1 MGCSVYYL
9 FVFSGLYGVQC
20 WWAFLGWIWKQWN
33 TWNSENWIHEPS
45 FNQVELWLLLQIFS
59 LMIAYLFICSF
70 WEFALTDFG
79 FHYLFS
85 VRLNERKQRGVENNK
100 KMAYLVDLKTINV
113 GKWKRHSPEVRVSY
127 GGMGRSSVFT
137 IEGSKDGSWSRFS
150 HKFLENFTRHLCK
163 RKNLTPRLFYKV
175 LGKYWGLRIFQKT
188 NHASRVTNHAGL
200 SLITR
205 RAETPYHS
213 YNNSLPCF
221 FLRLQC
227 SCFRNSL
234 FLHLIP
240 PPSPPISAIFSLTLS

>member
-113 GKWKRHSPEVRVSY
+113 GKWKRHSPEARVSY

-137 IEGSKDGSWSRFS
+137 IEGSKDGFWSRFS
-150 HKFLENFTRHLCK
+150 HKFLENSSSFLQGFGEILRFTYISEDKSR
-163 RKNLTPRLFYKV
+163 LTP
-175 LGKYWGLRIFQKT
+175 
-188 NHASRVTNHAGL
+188 HASR
-200 SLITR
+200 ITL
-205 RAETPYHS
+205 A
-213 YNNSLPCF
+213 
-221 FLRLQC
+221 FL
-227 SCFRNSL
+227 
-234 FLHLIP
+234 
-240 PPSPPISAIFSLTLS
+240 

>member
-1 MGCSVYYL
+1 MKSILELFCSLFIL

-20 WWAFLGWIWKQWN
+20 WWAFFGWIWKQWN
-33 TWNSENWIHEPS
+33 TWNSENWIYEPS

-70 WEFALTDFG
+70 WEFALIDFG

-100 KMAYLVDLKTINV
+100 KMAYLVDLKTVNV
-113 GKWKRHSPEVRVSY
+113 GKWKRHSPEARVSY

-163 RKNLTPRLFYKV
+163 RKNLTTFLQGFGEILRFTYISEDKSRLTRHESRWPF
-175 LGKYWGLRIFQKT
+175 F
-188 NHASRVTNHAGL
+188 NHASCGN
-200 SLITR
+200 
-205 RAETPYHS
+205 P
-213 YNNSLPCF
+213 LP
-221 FLRLQC
+221 FLQ
-227 SCFRNSL
+227 
-234 FLHLIP
+234 
-240 PPSPPISAIFSLTLS
+240 